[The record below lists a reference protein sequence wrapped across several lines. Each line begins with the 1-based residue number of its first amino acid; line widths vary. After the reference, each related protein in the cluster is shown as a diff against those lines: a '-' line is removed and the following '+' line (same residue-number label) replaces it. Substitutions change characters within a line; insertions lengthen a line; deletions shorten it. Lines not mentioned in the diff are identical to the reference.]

1 MGLQRSE
8 VVGVSVYAFS
18 GTHVLCDIV
27 GIAAERINDNELI
40 LEAIRKGIEASGA
53 ELCGVQTKE
62 FEPVGVT
69 AVYVLAE
76 SHVSVHTYPEQR
88 SLFLDAFTC
97 GTRCDPQRIVDV
109 VLEALGPCEHRTSV
123 LSRGEPVRVLASAG
137 YAA

>member
-1 MGLQRSE
+1 M
-8 VVGVSVYAFS
+8 YAFS

-27 GIAAERINDNELI
+27 GIAPERIHDNELI
-40 LEAIRKGIEASGA
+40 LAAIKRGIEASGA
-53 ELCGVQTKE
+53 ELCGMQAKE

-76 SHVSVHTYPEQR
+76 SHVSVHTYPEQG

-97 GTRCDPQRIVDV
+97 GTRCDPRRIVDV

-123 LSRGEPVRVLASAG
+123 MSRGEPVRVLASAG